1 MKSKE
6 HNNIIFIRIDPS
18 EEICEKIIEICKIY
32 KIKNAIILSGIG
44 QIEKVKIGFYN
55 KEGYY
60 HKTAFEKPLE
70 ILSLTGNIS
79 KQNKDYSLHSHIS
92 LGDKNKN
99 VFGGHLIEGNISV
112 TCEIFLLKIDLNLY
126 RKFDS
131 NKSLYLLEFE

>member
-55 KEGYY
+55 KEGNY

-79 KQNKDYSLHSHIS
+79 KQNKDYSLHSHMCNRHIFG
-92 LGDKNKN
+92 LN
-99 VFGGHLIEGNISV
+99 VRH
-112 TCEIFLLKIDLNLY
+112 TCI
-126 RKFDS
+126 
-131 NKSLYLLEFE
+131 